1 VTNLSKVK
9 IVTDSTV
16 DFSLER
22 LKEQGVHIVPLSI
35 QMNGKSYLDRIEIS
49 PTEFMEKM
57 KLSNELPKSS
67 QPSIG
72 TFIDLY
78 NKLGEDGSEIISI
91 HMTGGMSGTV
101 QTAQLAA
108 EMSTSKVTVVD
119 SKFISRALY
128 FQVSEAAKLAKEGKS
143 VKEIVNRLSEIRQAT
158 KLFVVVDT
166 LENLVKG
173 GRIGKAKAFIGS
185 LLNIKPIATLI
196 HGELT
201 PVSKARSHAQV
212 VKFLVKQFTEDVKG
226 KTIKGIG
233 LAHADGKELAL
244 KLKEQLVNLFD
255 SLDIQI
261 IETTPVISTHTGPG
275 AIGFM
280 YYAE

>member
-1 VTNLSKVK
+1 LSKVK

-22 LKEQGVHIVPLSI
+22 LKEQGVYIVPLSI

-196 HGELT
+196 DGELT